1 MIPQYTLS
9 LVDMWIHVMLKVNIG
24 NNFGYI
30 YILHAQ
36 VKACSTLL
44 NKTWT
49 LVCKPV
55 KTTTEFV
62 FQFTV

>member
-1 MIPQYTLS
+1 MIPQDTLS

-36 VKACSTLL
+36 VKACSTIL
-44 NKTWT
+44 NKT
-49 LVCKPV
+49 
-55 KTTTEFV
+55 
-62 FQFTV
+62 

>member
-30 YILHAQ
+30 YKYTTRTSQGMLH
-36 VKACSTLL
+36 TLKQDL
-44 NKTWT
+44 NFSLQASKNYI
-49 LVCKPV
+49 
-55 KTTTEFV
+55 
-62 FQFTV
+62 